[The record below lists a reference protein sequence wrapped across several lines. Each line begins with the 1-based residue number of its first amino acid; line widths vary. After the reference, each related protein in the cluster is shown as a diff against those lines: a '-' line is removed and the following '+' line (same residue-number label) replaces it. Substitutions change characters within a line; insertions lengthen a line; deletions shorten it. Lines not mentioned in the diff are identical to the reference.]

1 MSSDLQLA
9 EAAARAAGEI
19 LRAEFSRGSTVK
31 SEIGKD
37 IKLAADVL
45 AEEVLLKMLRAKSTY
60 PILSEEAGEDAT
72 FSNAGLRWVI
82 DPLDGTF
89 NFSRRLPLCCVSVG
103 LWNGMTPV
111 LGVIYDFSSDSLYSG
126 EVGVGAWRN
135 GTPISVSAVQDP
147 SKAALCTG
155 FPAGGDFGRDSLM
168 GLVQQVQHYK
178 KVRMVGTA
186 ALALAFVAAGYVD
199 AYQED
204 DINFWDVAGGIA
216 VIVAAGGRFRMLP
229 GTRTWQF
236 EVVADNGKI
245 PMATTR
251 SDG

>member
-9 EAAARAAGEI
+9 QDAARSAGEI

-45 AEEVLLKMLRAKSTY
+45 AEEVLLRMLRTKSTY
-60 PILSEEAGEDAT
+60 PILSEEAGEDTA
-72 FSNAGLRWVI
+72 FSNAGLRWVV

-103 LWNGMTPV
+103 LWNGMNPV
-111 LGVIYDFSSDSLYSG
+111 LGVIYDFSTDTIYSG

-135 GTPISVSAVQDP
+135 GTPISVSDVQDP

-178 KVRMVGTA
+178 KVRMIGTA

-245 PMATTR
+245 PMATSR
-251 SDG
+251 LDA